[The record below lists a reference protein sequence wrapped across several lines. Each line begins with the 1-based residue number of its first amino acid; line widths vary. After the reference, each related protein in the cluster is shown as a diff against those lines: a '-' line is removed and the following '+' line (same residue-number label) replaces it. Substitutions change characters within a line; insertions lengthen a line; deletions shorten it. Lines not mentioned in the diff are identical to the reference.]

1 MVVYGSPIVFRLISN
16 LSCSLDGHLRFFLKV
31 YQWKSVQKSKLVSTR
46 KKEDVPNL
54 KRMICRAVLMFLER
68 WQASL
73 AWSILLRMLF
83 QGTRYTWGSMCQFLS
98 YNLLSMQLT
107 GNFYFTITLWKN
119 HWINNATYLRL
130 KRWITEYRPNTKCKN
145 STL

>member
-1 MVVYGSPIVFRLISN
+1 MVYYGSPIAFRLISN
-16 LSCSLDGHLRFFLKV
+16 LSCSWDGHLRFFLKV

-54 KRMICRAVLMFLER
+54 KRKICRAVLMFLER

-73 AWSILLRMLF
+73 AWSII
-83 QGTRYTWGSMCQFLS
+83 TNVYH
-98 YNLLSMQLT
+98 LLSMQLT
-107 GNFYFTITLWKN
+107 GIFHLTITSWKN
-119 HWINNATYLRL
+119 HWINNTTYLRL
-130 KRWITEYRPNTKCKN
+130 KRWITEYRPNTKSNN